1 MESKRITPR
10 PEPLVQHLHPLALVT
25 NLWGHRSLIWQ
36 FSRREVEGRYRA
48 SVIGVLWTFVYPLAQ
63 LLAYTWVLGIVF
75 RARWPTSRTGG
86 LGEFSLM
93 LFSGLV
99 VFNVFAECLNRAATL
114 VVAVPNY
121 VKKVVF
127 PLEILPVSLLG
138 SAVFHGLVSLAVLL
152 VCCRLVL
159 GELPATVLLIPLVA
173 LPAAFLCLGLT
184 WLMASLGVFL
194 RDLTH
199 IVPLILTIAFFATP
213 VLYPADAVPER
224 FRVTVLLN
232 PLAWVLESLRGLLFA
247 GTLPDWGALAAWGA
261 VTAGVM
267 VLGYAWF
274 MKTKRGFAD
283 VL

>member
-1 MESKRITPR
+1 
-10 PEPLVQHLHPLALVT
+10 
-25 NLWGHRSLIWQ
+25 
-36 FSRREVEGRYRA
+36 
-48 SVIGVLWTFVYPLAQ
+48 
-63 LLAYTWVLGIVF
+63 
-75 RARWPTSRTGG
+75 
-86 LGEFSLM
+86 M

-159 GELPATVLLIPLVA
+159 GELPATVLLIPLVV

>member
-10 PEPLVQHLHPLALVT
+10 SEPLVQHLHPFALVT
-25 NLWGHRSLIWQ
+25 HLWRHRSLIWQ

-48 SVIGVLWTFVYPLAQ
+48 SLLGVLWTFVYPLAQ
-63 LLAYTWVLGIVF
+63 LVAYTWVLGIVF
-75 RARWPTSRTGG
+75 RALWPASRTGS
-86 LGEFSLM
+86 LAEFALV

-99 VFNVFAECLNRAATL
+99 VLKVVAECLSRAATL
-114 VVAVPNY
+114 VVGVPSY

-127 PLEILPVSLLG
+127 PLEILPVSILG
-138 SAVFHGLVSLAVLL
+138 SAVFHGLVSLVLLL
-152 VCCRLVL
+152 VCCRVLL
-159 GELPATVLLIPLVA
+159 GELPATVLLIPLVV

-184 WLMASLGVFL
+184 WFVASLGVFL

-199 IVPLILTIAFFATP
+199 LVPLILTVAFFSTP
-213 VLYPADAVPER
+213 VIYPAAAVPER
-224 FRVTVLLN
+224 FRATIVLN
-232 PLAWVLESLRGLLFA
+232 PLAWVVESTRRLLFA
-247 GTLPDWGALAAWGA
+247 GTLPDWGALAAWVA
-261 VTAGVM
+261 VTAAVM